1 MGIFDKAKEKAKDL
15 KDNVTKDDVE
25 QGWDTAKEQGD
36 KYAGDNETWQN
47 AKEKG
52 DEMMDKYGSGDEE
65 GQNQE
70 DNNEENK

>member
-15 KDNVTKDDVE
+15 KDNVSKEDAE

-36 KYAGDNETWQN
+36 KYAEDNETWQN

-65 GQNQE
+65 DQNQG
-70 DNNEENK
+70 DNEEENK